1 MRSIS
6 IKHRNSWPDS
16 PETLVLDCEEVKFIV
31 FHGTMFGDD
40 DVDVYGIIS
49 PTGEQV
55 WVCIRYL
62 SKADYVAFTQWLKV
76 HFDVVSVLN
85 EDEPPPVI
93 VWPAE
98 YAGSLFFEPSFVGR
112 FIGEFW
118 VFPGCYENRVVVDR
132 FVG

>member
-16 PETLVLDCEEVKFIV
+16 PETLVLDCEKVKFIV

-49 PTGEQV
+49 PTGDQL
-55 WVCIRYL
+55 WICTHYL
-62 SKADYVAFTQWLKV
+62 NTADYVVFTQWLKV

-85 EDEPPPVI
+85 EDQPPVI

-112 FIGEFW
+112 FIGGFW
-118 VFPGCYENRVVVDR
+118 VFPGCYEKRVVVDGV
-132 FVG
+132 VG